1 MNYPYVPAD
10 RAVVLR
16 YLGAGGWTPDT
27 ATAALLDEA
36 ERLVARA
43 ATPRGVWKLL
53 PPAAPGLDFAQAG
66 RDLARHLAGCTGAVG
81 MAVTLGAGV
90 DAMLRTL
97 EVSDIALCAAADA
110 TASAAVENVC
120 DAVEAEAKA
129 WAAARQRYL
138 TGRFSPGY
146 GDCPLSLQPALC
158 RALDTLRG
166 IGLAPT
172 RDNLL
177 TPRKSVTAILG
188 LADHPVTGARAGC
201 AHCLLREKC
210 AYRKRGTTCET

>member
-1 MNYPYVPAD
+1 MISS
-10 RAVVLR
+10 R
-16 YLGAGGWTPDT
+16 
-27 ATAALLDEA
+27 
-36 ERLVARA
+36 
-43 ATPRGVWKLL
+43 
-53 PPAAPGLDFAQAG
+53 AG
-66 RDLARHLAGCTGAVG
+66 RDIARHLAGCEGAVG
-81 MAVTLGAGV
+81 LAATLGAGV
-90 DAMLRTL
+90 DALLRTL

-110 TASAAVENVC
+110 TASAAIEKVC
-120 DAVEAEAKA
+120 DAVEADAKA
-129 WAAARQRYL
+129 WAANQGRYL

-158 RALDTLRG
+158 RALDTPRG

-201 AHCLLREKC
+201 ARCLLRETC

>member
-1 MNYPYVPAD
+1 M
-10 RAVVLR
+10 
-16 YLGAGGWTPDT
+16 
-27 ATAALLDEA
+27 
-36 ERLVARA
+36 RA
-43 ATPRGVWKLL
+43 AAVSSTTNAKGALRRGVEFSSGVCGAWRVL
-53 PPAAPGLDFAQAG
+53 PAAPGLDLSRAG
-66 RDLARHLAGCTGAVG
+66 RDIARHLAGCEGAVG
-81 MAVTLGAGV
+81 LAATLGAGV
-90 DAMLRTL
+90 DALLRTL

-110 TASAAVENVC
+110 TASAAIEKVC
-120 DAVEAEAKA
+120 DAVEADAKA
-129 WAAARQRYL
+129 WAANQGRYL

-158 RALDTLRG
+158 RALDTPRG

-201 AHCLLREKC
+201 ARCLLRETC